1 MDWKDLAGTIA
12 NYAPLVGTAVGG
24 PIGAAAGT
32 AVKILAGLFGI
43 KSPDP
48 KPEELAAAIQ
58 ADPQAAAKLLA
69 AENEYK
75 LEVAKMEHEES
86 MAKMAF
92 GLEEIKVG
100 LADVQ
105 SARSRE
111 VEITKATGKR
121 DINLYALAW
130 VIMGGFIGLIMCMLI
145 LQYAYGKILQN
156 DPLLTLLLGALSTD
170 AGMVVGYF
178 FGSSKSSRDKDQT
191 IANSLKTPT

>member
-1 MDWKDLAGTIA
+1 MDWKDVAGSIA

-86 MAKMAF
+86 MAKMAS
-92 GLEEIKVG
+92 GLEEIKAG
-100 LADVQ
+100 LADVRD
-105 SARSRE
+105 ARSRQ
-111 VEITKATGKR
+111 VEHEKITGKS
-121 DINLYALAW
+121 DINLYILAW
-130 VIMGGFIGLIMCMLI
+130 VMIVGFFTLMSILFYHPVPEDSGGVIFMLF
-145 LQYAYGKILQN
+145 
-156 DPLLTLLLGALSTD
+156 GALAS
-170 AGMVVGYF
+170 AFGAVIQYF
-178 FGSSKSSRDKDQT
+178 FGSSAGST
-191 IANSLKTPT
+191 AKTALLSKK